1 MHARNILIN
10 TPLFCSLG
18 NEELCAFE
26 QYFKE
31 KKIDKNT
38 VIFQEQEQAD
48 AFFLIIEGKV
58 KVMLTDR
65 EGREVIVAILGSGEY
80 FGEMAL
86 LDTAGRSAQVMAMQP
101 CRVLALAKDDFYRC
115 LNGHPDI
122 AMKII
127 QLLSQRLRRAND
139 TINSLATLDVQACRA
154 RSAGGSRI
162 SKRPVDGR
170 GATDPKGHRQH
181 GRCQPRAGKPHIEKS
196 GRERLFAHQWTSN
209 NYHRGSQRYY
219 LKLKPSKVINVTAMQ
234 EWICKDH
241 PL

>member
-10 TPLFCSLG
+10 TPLFSSLG

-139 TINSLATLDVQACRA
+139 TINSLATLDVQARVA
-154 RSAGGSRI
+154 RVLLEAAEYQNGQLI
-162 SKRPVDGR
+162 VEEPLTQKDIANMV
-170 GATDPKGHRQH
+170 GA
-181 GRCQPRAGKPHIEKS
+181 S
-196 GRERLFAHQWTSN
+196 RERVNRT
-209 NYHRGSQRYY
+209 
-219 LKLKPSKVINVTAMQ
+219 LKSLEEKGFLRINGRRMIITEAPSDIA
-234 EWICKDH
+234 
-241 PL
+241 

>member
-10 TPLFCSLG
+10 TPLFSSLG

-31 KKIDKNT
+31 KRIDKNT
-38 VIFQEQEQAD
+38 VVFQEQEEAD
-48 AFFLIIEGKV
+48 AFFLLIEGKV

-115 LNGHPDI
+115 LNGHPEI

-127 QLLSQRLRRAND
+127 QQLSQRLRRAND
-139 TINSLATLDVQACRA
+139 TINSLATLDVQARVA
-154 RSAGGSRI
+154 RVLLEAAEYQNGQLIVEASLTQKDIANM
-162 SKRPVDGR
+162 V
-170 GATDPKGHRQH
+170 GA
-181 GRCQPRAGKPHIEKS
+181 S
-196 GRERLFAHQWTSN
+196 RERVNRT
-209 NYHRGSQRYY
+209 
-219 LKLKPSKVINVTAMQ
+219 LKSLEEKGFLRTNGRRIIITEVRRDIT
-234 EWICKDH
+234 
-241 PL
+241 